1 MLVFLLFHIS
11 VNEDILQMPLISSL
25 GTDNVTLSWFS
36 SSSSLAVAS
45 ESPLLSPHPTKA
57 LQARA
62 LLDMVLGSLPSYF

>member
-1 MLVFLLFHIS
+1 MLVFLLFHHIS

-45 ESPLLSPHPTKA
+45 ESPLLSPHSTKA

-62 LLDMVLGSLPSYF
+62 LLGMVIGSLPS